1 MSYLCIYNTK
11 PLIAKGLKKNIFN
24 VTVCF
29 SSLFSSIHE
38 GNFFDIKIIIP
49 FNINNNSDFNSTYF
63 TYKEIQTYISNL
75 RKIFGN
81 GIYVTKVKLNSIDEL
96 PHRSG
101 YYNLDFLKKQKDL
114 EIIIINIKLDKLSF
128 DYKSSKGKLFLK
140 LLVTSIRYLYELPYL
155 NLLRRAFLI
164 YNMFNKEFNLFNILL
179 LQHYKINE
187 CIGEGHSIS
196 CAIFKNV
203 TVNPNILHLNYKD
216 IFFSDISFRYS
227 TSITYSN
234 KDIITNLKQITQ

>member
-1 MSYLCIYNTK
+1 
-11 PLIAKGLKKNIFN
+11 
-24 VTVCF
+24 VCF
-29 SSLFSSIHE
+29 SSLFSSIHS

-81 GIYVTKVKLNSIDEL
+81 GIYVTKVKLNSINEL
-96 PHRSG
+96 PHSSG
-101 YYNLDFLKKQKDL
+101 YYNLDFLEKQKDL
-114 EIIIINIKLDKLSF
+114 EIVIINIKLDKLSF

-140 LLVTSIRYLYELPYL
+140 LLVTSIRYLYELPYF
-155 NLLRRAFLI
+155 NLLKRAFLI

-179 LQHYKINE
+179 LQHYKITTHV
-187 CIGEGHSIS
+187 GEGHSIS
-196 CAIFKNV
+196 CILYKSAV
-203 TVNPNILHLNYKD
+203 VNPNILHLNYKD
-216 IFFSDISFRYS
+216 IFFSGISFCHP